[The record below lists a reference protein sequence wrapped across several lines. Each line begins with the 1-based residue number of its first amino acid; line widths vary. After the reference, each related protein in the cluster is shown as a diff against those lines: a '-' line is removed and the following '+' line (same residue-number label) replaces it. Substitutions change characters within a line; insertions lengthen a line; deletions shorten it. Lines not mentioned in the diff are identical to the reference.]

1 MAAAARGSVT
11 AQQHCGC
18 EWPGASTGAL
28 PGKQSRRGC
37 IHVASFTASP
47 GLGPQKAVPN
57 RDVYMLLPLLPAQAW
72 VWRRLCRI
80 APPGAP
86 AKTERKVSSI
96 QEATK
101 DLNLATRSGEGGPR
115 LSSRA
120 SGCGRQAGRQASRQ
134 AGRHADEAAAVWA
147 ANTGLGWHKP
157 QAGHMTGVVARLPAG
172 LPARRLLL
180 PPARLLLQAAVS
192 LSAIPP

>member
-1 MAAAARGSVT
+1 M
-11 AQQHCGC
+11 
-18 EWPGASTGAL
+18 
-28 PGKQSRRGC
+28 PGKQSCRGC
-37 IHVASFTASP
+37 IRAASFAVRP
-47 GLGPQKAVPN
+47 GLGPQEAVP
-57 RDVYMLLPLLPAQAW
+57 
-72 VWRRLCRI
+72 RR
-80 APPGAP
+80 AAGAP
-86 AKTERKVSSI
+86 AKTERKVSNI

-101 DLNLATRSGEGGPR
+101 DLNLAMRSGEGGPW

-157 QAGHMTGVVARLPAG
+157 QAGHMKGVVARLPAC